1 MICENLSTLRK
12 KHGLT
17 QEQVAEKVGVSR
29 QAVAK
34 WESGDTVPDVMNC
47 AALAKLYNVT
57 LDDLVNYEESQNR
70 LPIGPKGKYI
80 FGTVTIGEKGQIV
93 IPVKARKIFGLQPG
107 DDLVMLGDIDQGLAL
122 IKAQSLLETI
132 LEREGSQS

>member
-1 MICENLSTLRK
+1 MISENLSKLRK

-47 AALAKLYNVT
+47 AALARLYNVT
-57 LDDLVNYEESQNR
+57 LDDLVNYEESQNL

-80 FGTVTIGEKGQIV
+80 FGIVTIGDKGQIV
-93 IPVKARKIFGLQPG
+93 IPVKARKIFDLHPG

-122 IKAQSLLETI
+122 IRAQSLLET
-132 LEREGSQS
+132 LEKAGSQP

>member
-1 MICENLSTLRK
+1 MAWHQIAAAQPGHQNFGTDMDLYEAGLDSMGSIMLLSSIYDQT
-12 KHGLT
+12 
-17 QEQVAEKVGVSR
+17 
-29 QAVAK
+29 
-34 WESGDTVPDVMNC
+34 
-47 AALAKLYNVT
+47 KLSMT
-57 LDDLVNYEESQNR
+57 LDDLVNYEESQNL

-132 LEREGSQS
+132 LEREGSPS

>member
-1 MICENLSTLRK
+1 MIENLSTLRK
-12 KHGLT
+12 KHGFT

-34 WESGDTVPDVMNC
+34 WESGDTVPDIMNC
-47 AALAKLYNVT
+47 VSLARLYGVS
-57 LDDLVNYEESQNR
+57 LDDLVNYEESQNL

-80 FGTVTIGEKGQIV
+80 FGIVTIGEKGQIV
-93 IPVKARKIFGLQPG
+93 IPVKARKVFGLQPG

-132 LEREGSQS
+132 MEREGT

>member
-12 KHGLT
+12 KYGFT

-34 WESGDTVPDVMNC
+34 WESGDTVPDIMNC
-47 AALAKLYNVT
+47 VSLARLYGVS
-57 LDDLVNYEESQNR
+57 LDDLVNYEESQNL

-80 FGTVTIGEKGQIV
+80 FGIVTIGEKGQIV
-93 IPVKARKIFGLQPG
+93 IPVKARKVFGLQPG
-107 DDLVMLGDIDQGLAL
+107 DDLVMLRDIDQGLAL

-132 LEREGSQS
+132 LEREGT